1 MNERIKEIRKF
12 YKLTQTDFA
21 NKLGLSQNFITQLET
36 GSKNPSDRTISDIC
50 RIFSIN
56 ETWLRSGEGEMK
68 LELTKNQEIAQF
80 LNEVMAEDDED
91 FKKNFI
97 EALAHLNDN
106 EWQAFASITRKIVD
120 DFIKDNNESS
130 KKG

>member
-1 MNERIKEIRKF
+1 MNTRIKEIRKSF
-12 YKLTQTDFA
+12 HLTQDDFA
-21 NKLGLSQNFITQLET
+21 GRIGLSKNFVWMMEN
-36 GSKNPSDRTISDIC
+36 GERVPSDRTISDIC

-56 ETWLRSGEGEMK
+56 EKWLRSGEGEMK

-97 EALAHLNDN
+97 EALASLNDN

>member
-1 MNERIKEIRKF
+1 MNTRIKEIRKSVH
-12 YKLTQTDFA
+12 LTQDEFA
-21 NKLGLSQNFITQLET
+21 EKIGLSKNFVWMMENGERI
-36 GSKNPSDRTISDIC
+36 PSDRTIADIC

-97 EALAHLNDN
+97 EALARLNDN

>member
-1 MNERIKEIRKF
+1 MNERIKEIRKY

-21 NKLGLSQNFITQLET
+21 GKLGLSQNFITQLET
-36 GSKNPSDRTISDIC
+36 GSKKPSDRTISDIC

-56 ETWLRSGEGEMK
+56 ENWLRSGEGEMK

-80 LNEVMAEDDED
+80 LNDVMAEDDED
-91 FKKNFI
+91 LRKNFI
-97 EALAHLNDN
+97 DVLACLNEKEWEALASV
-106 EWQAFASITRKIVD
+106 ARKLVD
-120 DFIKDNNESS
+120 ELI

>member
-1 MNERIKEIRKF
+1 MNDRIKQIRKF

-36 GSKNPSDRTISDIC
+36 GSKKPSDRTISDIC

-56 ETWLRSGEGEMK
+56 EKWLRSGEGEMK

-80 LNEVMAEDDED
+80 LNDVMAEDDEE

-97 EALAHLNDN
+97 EALSNLNEK
-106 EWQAFASITRKIVD
+106 EWEALASITRKMVD
-120 DFIKDNNESS
+120 DLIKDS
-130 KKG
+130 KQ

>member
-36 GSKNPSDRTISDIC
+36 GAKKPSDRTISDIC
-50 RIFSIN
+50 RIFAIN
-56 ETWLRSGEGEMK
+56 ETWLRSGEGKMK

-80 LNEVMAEDDED
+80 LNDVMAEDDED
-91 FKKNFI
+91 FRKNFI
-97 EALAHLNDN
+97 DVLASLNEKEWEAL
-106 EWQAFASITRKIVD
+106 ASITRKLVD
-120 DFIKDNNESS
+120 ELI

>member
-1 MNERIKEIRKF
+1 MNDRIKQIRKF

-36 GSKNPSDRTISDIC
+36 GSKKPSDRTISDIC

-56 ETWLRSGEGEMK
+56 ENWLRSGEGEMK

-80 LNEVMAEDDED
+80 LNDVMAEDDEE

-97 EALAHLNDN
+97 EALSNLNEK
-106 EWQAFASITRKIVD
+106 EWEALASITRKMVD
-120 DFIKDNNESS
+120 DLIKDS
-130 KKG
+130 KQ

>member
-1 MNERIKEIRKF
+1 MNTRIKEIRKSVH
-12 YKLTQTDFA
+12 LTQDEFA
-21 NKLGLSQNFITQLET
+21 EKIGLSKNFVWMMENGERT
-36 GSKNPSDRTISDIC
+36 PSDRTISDIC

-56 ETWLRSGEGEMK
+56 ELWLRSGEGEMK

-97 EALAHLNDN
+97 EALASLNDN